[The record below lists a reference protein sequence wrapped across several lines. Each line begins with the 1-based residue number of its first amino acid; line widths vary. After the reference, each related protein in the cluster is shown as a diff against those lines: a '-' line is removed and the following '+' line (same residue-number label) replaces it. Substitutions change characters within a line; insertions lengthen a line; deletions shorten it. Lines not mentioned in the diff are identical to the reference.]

1 VDESVESITH
11 PAGHRRH
18 APDAK
23 HAGPHPD
30 ELRPII
36 RALMALNRQICSCVH
51 RVRVLAP
58 CRLPAAG
65 PAILVSNH
73 ISHMDPA
80 LIQSGCRQRQLS
92 WMMTRD
98 FYDLPLAGP
107 LFRMVR
113 AIPVSTSGRDVSALR
128 AAMRGLE
135 EGRIIGIFPEGRIG
149 RSGQMLEF
157 QTGVAL
163 IAMRSGVP
171 VFPAALSTAAR
182 VTSFWEATLQPQ
194 EVQLAFGD
202 PVHLGSDTSREAVQA
217 ATDDLRRRISGL
229 LESLTPAGSGLPRAS
244 AG

>member
-1 VDESVESITH
+1 
-11 PAGHRRH
+11 
-18 APDAK
+18 
-23 HAGPHPD
+23 
-30 ELRPII
+30 
-36 RALMALNRQICSCVH
+36 MALNRQVCSCVH
-51 RVRVLAP
+51 RVRVHSP
-58 CRLPAAG
+58 CRLPSAG

-80 LIQSGCRQRQLS
+80 LIQSGCRKRQIS

-157 QTGVAL
+157 QTGVAV

-171 VFPAALSTAAR
+171 VYPAALHSSAR
-182 VTSFWEATLQPQ
+182 DTSFWEATLQPH

-202 PVHLGSDTSREAVQA
+202 PVHLGSDTSRQAVQA
-217 ATDDLRRRISGL
+217 ATDDLRARIAGL
-229 LESLTPAGSGLPRAS
+229 VQAVPPTGSGLPRAY